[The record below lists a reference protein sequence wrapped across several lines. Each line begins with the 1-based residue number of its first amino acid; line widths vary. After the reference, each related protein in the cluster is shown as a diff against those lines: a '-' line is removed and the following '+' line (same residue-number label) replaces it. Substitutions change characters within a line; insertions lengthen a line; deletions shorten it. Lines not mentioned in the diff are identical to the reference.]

1 MKDFMHT
8 EERKIPY
15 IFEKSSAAICRGS
28 YILTHGLGTSKYE
41 YLDFYTKLSIALQA
55 QGFNVLRFDFSG
67 HGDSTE
73 SGHLFNL
80 TRCFYETAVMA
91 KYLCSE
97 LTLDERL
104 NFFGTSFGAG
114 PAVFAAALFANKT
127 ERVTLLAPAIQYW
140 DLYID
145 PTTEARKS
153 RYKEFLNASLFAG
166 GSVEIDQRVE
176 LGWQNA
182 IEFTTINLERQITS
196 IADRL
201 SVIHGTADE
210 AIPVDLVRLLFE
222 QLQGAR
228 FIERPGMEH
237 GYTVLGDETGN
248 SPESLANFEAIVA
261 EACRAY

>member
-1 MKDFMHT
+1 MKNFVRT
-8 EERKIPY
+8 EEREIPY
-15 IFEKSSAAICRGS
+15 IFEKSSVAICRGS
-28 YILTHGLGTSKYE
+28 YILTHGLGTSKNE
-41 YLDFYTKLSIALQA
+41 YLDFYRKLSIALQA
-55 QGFNVLRFDFSG
+55 QGFNVLRFDFAG
-67 HGDSTE
+67 HGDSAE
-73 SGHLFNL
+73 SGRLFNL

-97 LTLDERL
+97 LALDERL

-114 PAVFAAALFANKT
+114 PAVFAAALFGSKT
-127 ERVTLLAPAIQYW
+127 ERVTLLAPAIQYR

-153 RYKEFLNASLFAG
+153 RYEGFLSASLFAG
-166 GSVEIDQRVE
+166 GTVEVDQCVK
-176 LGWQNA
+176 LQWQNA
-182 IEFTTINLERQITS
+182 IEFATIDLNLQITS

-210 AIPVDLVRLLFE
+210 AIPIDLVRLLVE
-222 QLQGAR
+222 QVRGAR

-248 SPESLANFEAIVA
+248 SPESLANFEAIVL